1 MRILLWHVHGSWT
14 TAFVQGGHTYL
25 VPVNPQR
32 DAYGLG
38 RARTY
43 PWPEDVVEVSPK
55 ELARTDVDVV
65 VLQRPE
71 EWELARRWLGRD
83 LPTVYVE
90 HNTPRGDVPNTRH
103 PMADRDDLTLVHV
116 SHFNELFWDSGAT
129 RTAVIEHGIPDPG
142 ARYTGELGRF
152 GVATNEPVRRGRVTG
167 TDLMP
172 RFARVA
178 PLDVFGMGVS
188 GLPPR
193 LGLPKGAIE
202 VYDDPPQSF
211 LHAELPRRRAYL
223 HLTRW
228 TSLGL
233 SLLEAMFLG
242 MPVLALAVTEAT
254 RAVPPGAG
262 VLATRVDDLVDAA
275 RWLLTD
281 EAAARRM
288 GEAARIA
295 VRDRYG
301 LPRFLSDWDRLL
313 KEVITCASP

>member
-14 TAFVQGGHTYL
+14 TAFVQGGHAYL

-32 DAYGLG
+32 DRYGLG

-43 PWPEDVVEVSPK
+43 PWPEDVIEVSPSA
-55 ELARTDVDVV
+55 LRDTDVDVV
-65 VLQRPE
+65 LLQRPE
-71 EWELARRWLGRD
+71 EELLVRRWLGRP

-90 HNTPRGDVPNTRH
+90 HNTPKGDVPNTRH

-116 SHFNELFWDSGAT
+116 SHFNELFWDNGGT
-129 RTAVIEHGIPDPG
+129 RTVVIEHGIIDPG
-142 ARYTGELGRF
+142 ARYTGELARF

-188 GLPPR
+188 GLAR
-193 LGLPKGAIE
+193 HLDLPKGLIE
-202 VYDDPPQSF
+202 AYDDPPQAY
-211 LHAELPRRRAYL
+211 LHEQLARRRAYL
-223 HLTRW
+223 HLPRW

-242 MPVLALAVTEAT
+242 MPVIALAVTEAV

-262 VLATRVDDLVDAA
+262 VLSTRVDELVDAA
-275 RWLLTD
+275 QWLLTD
-281 EAAARRM
+281 ESSARRM
-288 GEAARIA
+288 GQAARAA

>member
-25 VPVNPQR
+25 VPVNPRR
-32 DAYGLG
+32 DTYGLG

-43 PWPEDVVEVSPK
+43 AWPEDVVEVTPD
-55 ELARTDVDVV
+55 ELRTTEVDVV

-71 EWELARRWLGRD
+71 EEAMARRWLGRS

-90 HNTPRGDVPNTRH
+90 HNTPKGDVPNTRH
-103 PMADRDDLTLVHV
+103 PMADRDDLVLVHV
-116 SHFNELFWDSGAT
+116 SHFNELFWDSGGT
-129 RTAVIEHGIPDPG
+129 RTEVVEHGIPDPG
-142 ARYTGELGRF
+142 HRYTGELARF
-152 GVATNEPVRRGRVTG
+152 GVATNEPIRRGRVTG

-172 RFARVA
+172 RFARLA

-188 GLPPR
+188 GLAHH
-193 LGLPKGAIE
+193 LELPEDSLEA
-202 VYDDPPQSF
+202 YDDPPQGF
-211 LHAELPRRRAYL
+211 LHEQLARRRVYL

-242 MPVLALAVTEAT
+242 MPVIALAVTEAV

-262 VLATRVDDLVDAA
+262 ILSTRVDDLVDAA

-281 EAAARRM
+281 ESSAHRMGLAARS
-288 GEAARIA
+288 A